1 MFHFHPTPLHHN
13 KAGELAAY
21 LLCSNCPMKKTQI
34 EKVPCTTKRSLHC
47 NRLSLR
53 EIKKSKQ
60 PDYRINAMIHLGCS
74 SPKFRCLWNL
84 PQSHTHSLTRS
95 FICTLI
101 FQTFHLTVKFRS
113 SLYFTLGYDP
123 GSHQWSG
130 FEYGIFSSHGGIYI
144 SLPQSEEILVPWL
157 TVSYYLSVGSYSFI
171 SYCPGRFC
179 ASSSKPSVAVP
190 ISRTGLKWKSSN
202 SVMITILRMFPFSHD

>member
-74 SPKFRCLWNL
+74 SPKFRCL
-84 PQSHTHSLTRS
+84 
-95 FICTLI
+95 
-101 FQTFHLTVKFRS
+101 
-113 SLYFTLGYDP
+113 
-123 GSHQWSG
+123 
-130 FEYGIFSSHGGIYI
+130 
-144 SLPQSEEILVPWL
+144 
-157 TVSYYLSVGSYSFI
+157 
-171 SYCPGRFC
+171 
-179 ASSSKPSVAVP
+179 
-190 ISRTGLKWKSSN
+190 
-202 SVMITILRMFPFSHD
+202 